1 MLTVPITDQSEVVLN
16 PPNLWIEHYVQLD
29 IFDTHLDAICCMQ
42 SGVSHGFNTEAV
54 RSLAELHI
62 EHGFLTHDEADAFL
76 SDIPV
81 PGEHD
86 EPQSNV
92 ADYMT
97 CSESQSRAFKWV
109 ESQLAAGKQI
119 RAAINWTCWNWK
131 ILSSSWPN

>member
-1 MLTVPITDQSEVVLN
+1 
-16 PPNLWIEHYVQLD
+16 
-29 IFDTHLDAICCMQ
+29 MQ

-131 ILSSSWPN
+131 ILSSSWPNWTVESKATGCNEVGSKCIALKSHALGVSLTPQS